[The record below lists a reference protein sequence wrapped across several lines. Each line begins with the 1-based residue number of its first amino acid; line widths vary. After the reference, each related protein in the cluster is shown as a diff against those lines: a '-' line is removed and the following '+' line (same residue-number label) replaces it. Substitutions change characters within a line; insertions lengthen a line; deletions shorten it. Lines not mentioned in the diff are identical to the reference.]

1 MQCAIWAS
9 LICMIKVQVFIKPN
23 WLNRK
28 ATSELQVDHILYSYS
43 VKCTPY
49 VSEEIF
55 VYIVND
61 IGFTIDKIVRY
72 THSRIF
78 FVQNPKRTN
87 SIANNNIVMQV
98 WVNC

>member
-1 MQCAIWAS
+1 
-9 LICMIKVQVFIKPN
+9 MIKVQVFIKTN

-55 VYIVND
+55 VYIVNG
-61 IGFTIDKIVRY
+61 IGFSID
-72 THSRIF
+72 
-78 FVQNPKRTN
+78 
-87 SIANNNIVMQV
+87 
-98 WVNC
+98 